1 MVCFGPIVVND
12 RGRVIARTNGG
23 FTVSNAPTKEDL
35 SRLAKFLAP
44 TKIAVVA
51 TIGRDGMP
59 QVTPNWYVYQDGRIA
74 ISTTKQRV
82 KYRNLVRDSRLSVC
96 VMMEPLAQEYVT
108 VRGAAEIIDDDTIWP
123 VTEAIVRRYVPEDR
137 VQARMAQLRAEDRI
151 IISLKPER
159 VHFR

>member
-1 MVCFGPIVVND
+1 MD
-12 RGRVIARTNGG
+12 ERR
-23 FTVSNAPTKEDL
+23 SNVPTTPSKEDI
-35 SRLAKFLAP
+35 SRLREFLAP

-59 QVTPNWYVYQDGRIA
+59 QLTPNWYVYQDGRIA

-82 KYRNLVRDSRLSVC
+82 KYGNLVRDSRLAVC
-96 VMMEPLAQEYVT
+96 VLTEPLAQEYVA
-108 VRGAAEIIDDDTIWP
+108 VRGTADIIDDDSIWP
-123 VTEAIVRRYVPEDR
+123 VTEAIVRRYVRPER
-137 VQARMAQLRAEDRI
+137 VQARMEQLRTEDRI

>member
-1 MVCFGPIVVND
+1 MS
-12 RGRVIARTNGG
+12 T
-23 FTVSNAPTKEDL
+23 APTSEDL
-35 SRLAKFLAP
+35 SRLSEFLAP

-51 TIGRDGMP
+51 TIGRDDLP
-59 QVTPNWYVYQDGRIA
+59 QLTPNWYVYQDSRIA

-96 VMMEPLAQEYVT
+96 VMTEPLAQEYVS
-108 VRGAAEIIDDDTIWP
+108 VRGRAEIIDDDSIWP
-123 VTEAIVRRYVPEDR
+123 ITEAIVRRYVSAER
-137 VQARMAQLRAEDRI
+137 VQVRMNQLRAEDRI